1 MTVTANLEPPEAVTP
16 RPGFWQRRVGQ
27 PVLAQLRQGVAP
39 DTIALSLGVGT
50 ACSLFPFL
58 GFTTLLNLGVG
69 LALRMNQPILQT
81 VNVLLAPAQLALI
94 LVYVRAGELI
104 WRDSSHTFSV
114 GEMLQV
120 FKDASLTE
128 FLSRFGWAGVHAL
141 TAWLITSPV
150 LVAIITLSVRPLL
163 RRLAPAKTP

>member
-1 MTVTANLEPPEAVTP
+1 VNVTANLEHPEALAA

-27 PVLAQLRQGVAP
+27 PILAQLRQGVAP
-39 DTIALSLGVGT
+39 DTIALTLGVGT

-58 GFTTLLNLGVG
+58 GFTTLLNLGAG
-69 LALRMNQPILQT
+69 IALRMNQPILHT
-81 VNVLLAPAQLALI
+81 VNVLLAPVQLALI

-104 WRDSSHTFSV
+104 WRDSAHLFTV

-120 FKDASLTE
+120 FRDASLTE
-128 FLSRFGWAGVHAL
+128 FLVRFGWAGLHAL

-163 RRLAPAKTP
+163 RRLAPGKTP